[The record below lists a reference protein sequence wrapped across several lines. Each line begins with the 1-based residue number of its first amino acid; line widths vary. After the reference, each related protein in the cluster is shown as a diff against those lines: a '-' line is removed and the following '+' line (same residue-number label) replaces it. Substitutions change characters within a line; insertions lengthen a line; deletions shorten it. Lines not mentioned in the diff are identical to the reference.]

1 MKLFD
6 RQKKWEINLYAYYDH
21 AGIVRHL
28 EDMARQGWQLEKA
41 GSVFWTYRRCKPAEL
56 RYAVVYF
63 SKASQFDPEPPA
75 EQREFWELCKATG
88 WELVTNRY
96 QMQIFRNPAPD
107 AIPIETDP
115 VVQVENVRAAM
126 KKGAVRGN
134 WVLLICSCLQI
145 WLQFRT
151 YSIRDFLTQGFALS
165 AVLIWLLLGIN
176 AIVELIGYYRWYRKA
191 RTAAEEE
198 GVLLSPRTRKWWQ
211 ILQILGLLV
220 IFTVDLPLLLLSPS
234 LSPSTRM
241 VILVSFFCY
250 AVLLL
255 IIYGSRQLMKKKG
268 FSAEANMG
276 LNILIAIVGT
286 FVLMGGLIWMSFRV
300 ADDPG
305 LRGHVNAETRT
316 SPAYPAGDTEHTYTV
331 YHDPLPLTVEDLVG
345 ETVYKDYSCYRE
357 IQGSPLLTEYTYKQE
372 VPFVFSISE
381 QDGPELLYEIYE
393 VKLNCLYEPVKQS
406 FFTDTVYNIPG
417 RFKFAVSQSW
427 TPVPRALWTL
437 TGSSGRTTRPSGIS
451 CSATPTASWRSALT
465 PGMTEARPLK
475 SKWRWWERYWAA
487 GRCPDENLIYKTN
500 TRSDLLRVLVF
511 VTLIDRPA
519 FPGRIWRPS
528 APIPSCCGR
537 CPRRWRCR

>member
-6 RQKKWEINLYAYYDH
+6 RQKKQEINLYAYYDH

-126 KKGAVRGN
+126 KKGSVRGN

-234 LSPSTRM
+234 HNPSTL
-241 VILVSFFCY
+241 ITLAAGLAY
-250 AVLLL
+250 ALLLTL

-276 LNILIAIVGT
+276 FNILIAVIGSL
-286 FVLMGGLIWMSFRV
+286 VLMGGLVWTGLRV

-305 LRGHVNAETRT
+305 LLGHVNAETRT

-345 ETVYKDYSCYRE
+345 ETAYTDYSCCRAVEGTPLMTAYKYR
-357 IQGSPLLTEYTYKQE
+357 QE
-372 VPFVFSISE
+372 VPYVFDIVSE
-381 QDGPELLYEIYE
+381 EDGPELLYEIYE
-393 VKLNCLYEPVKQS
+393 VKLDCLYEPVKQS
-406 FFTDTVYNIPG
+406 FFKDKTFSIPG
-417 RFKFAVSQSW
+417 KFKFAVSQNW
-427 TPVPRALWTL
+427 TPVDAAPWGALDAYRFIREDNTPIGNFLLCYADRFVEIRFDPWYDGAAPTEKQMAL
-437 TGSSGRTTRPSGIS
+437 VGTVLGSG
-451 CSATPTASWRSALT
+451 
-465 PGMTEARPLK
+465 PL
-475 SKWRWWERYWAA
+475 S
-487 GRCPDENLIYKTN
+487 
-500 TRSDLLRVLVF
+500 
-511 VTLIDRPA
+511 
-519 FPGRIWRPS
+519 
-528 APIPSCCGR
+528 
-537 CPRRWRCR
+537 

>member
-1 MKLFD
+1 MK
-6 RQKKWEINLYAYYDH
+6 RKKYRELNLYSYYDH
-21 AGIVRHL
+21 MGIARHL

-41 GSVFWTYRRCKPAEL
+41 GSTFFTYHRCDPAEL
-56 RYAVVYF
+56 HYAVVYF
-63 SKASQFDPEPPA
+63 PKASQFDPEPPA

-88 WELVTNRY
+88 WELVTSRY
-96 QMQIFRNPAPD
+96 QMQIFCNPAKDPT
-107 AIPIETDP
+107 PIETDP

-165 AVLIWLLLGIN
+165 AILIWLMLGIN
-176 AIVELIGYYRWYRKA
+176 AIVELTAYYRWYRKA
-191 RTAAEEE
+191 KAAAREE
-198 GVLLSPRTRKWWQ
+198 GVLLSPHSRRWWQ
-211 ILQILGLLV
+211 ILRIFFVVIITINLLILYL
-220 IFTVDLPLLLLSPS
+220 DPS
-234 LSPSTRM
+234 HSPSTRM
-241 VILVSFFCY
+241 ITLVSLISY
-250 AVLLL
+250 TALIL

-305 LRGHVNAETRT
+305 LLGHVNAETRT

-372 VPFVFSISE
+372 VPFVFSIPE
-381 QDGPELLYEIYE
+381 QDGPELFYDVYQVGLDSLYNS
-393 VKLNCLYEPVKQS
+393 VKRS
-406 FFTDTVYNIPG
+406 FFKDTVYTFHGQIDFVIPHG
-417 RFKFAVSQSW
+417 WVAADAAPWGALDAYQYHDEDGQPYGSYLLCYDSRFVE
-427 TPVPRALWTL
+427 
-437 TGSSGRTTRPSGIS
+437 IS
-451 CSATPTASWRSALT
+451 FDAWNAAPPTAEQ
-465 PGMTEARPLK
+465 MTLVGKVLGSGPL
-475 SKWRWWERYWAA
+475 S
-487 GRCPDENLIYKTN
+487 
-500 TRSDLLRVLVF
+500 
-511 VTLIDRPA
+511 
-519 FPGRIWRPS
+519 
-528 APIPSCCGR
+528 
-537 CPRRWRCR
+537 

>member
-6 RQKKWEINLYAYYDH
+6 RQKKQEINLYAYYDH

-28 EDMARQGWQLEKA
+28 EDMAHQGWQLEKA
-41 GSVFWTYRRCKPAEL
+41 GSVFWTYRRCKPTEAH
-56 RYAVVYF
+56 YAVVYF
-63 SKASQFDPEPPA
+63 PKASQFDPEPPA

-126 KKGAVRGN
+126 KKGSVRGD
-134 WVLLICSCLQI
+134 WWLLAGSLLQL
-145 WLQFRT
+145 WLQFRSAYT
-151 YSIRDFLTQGFALS
+151 IRDLLLSTFTLS
-165 AVLIWLLLGIN
+165 AILIWLMLGIK
-176 AIVELIGYYRWYRKA
+176 AVVELIGYYRWCRKA

-372 VPFVFSISE
+372 VPFVFSISD
-381 QDGPELLYEIYE
+381 QDGPELFYSVYQVHLG
-393 VKLNCLYEPVKQS
+393 CLYKPVKDS
-406 FFTDTVYNIPG
+406 FFREVQRRNRNSYLISSCDWKAVDAAPWGAQEAYQYVCDGELWGTYLLCYQDRMVKISFAPWYDT
-417 RFKFAVSQSW
+417 
-427 TPVPRALWTL
+427 L
-437 TGSSGRTTRPSGIS
+437 
-451 CSATPTASWRSALT
+451 PTAEQ
-465 PGMTEARPLK
+465 MTLVEAIL
-475 SKWRWWERYWAA
+475 
-487 GRCPDENLIYKTN
+487 GND
-500 TRSDLLRVLVF
+500 
-511 VTLIDRPA
+511 
-519 FPGRIWRPS
+519 
-528 APIPSCCGR
+528 
-537 CPRRWRCR
+537 

>member
-6 RQKKWEINLYAYYDH
+6 RQKKWEINLYSYYDH

-126 KKGAVRGN
+126 KKGSVRGD
-134 WVLLICSCLQI
+134 WWLLAGSLLQL
-145 WLQFRT
+145 WLQFRSAYT
-151 YSIRDFLTQGFALS
+151 IRDLLLSTFTLS
-165 AVLIWLLLGIN
+165 AILIWLMLGIN
-176 AIVELIGYYRWYRKA
+176 AIVELTAYYRWYRKA
-191 RTAAEEE
+191 KAAAREE
-198 GVLLSPRTRKWWQ
+198 GILLSPRSRKWLQ
-211 ILQILGLLV
+211 ILQIMFLV
-220 IFTVDLPLLLLSPS
+220 VIVTIDLPILFLDPS
-234 LSPSTRM
+234 RSPSTRM
-241 VILVSFFCY
+241 VILVSLFCY

-427 TPVPRALWTL
+427 TPVDAAPWGALDAYRFIREDNTPIGNFLLCYADRFVEIRFDPWYDGAEPTEKQMAL
-437 TGSSGRTTRPSGIS
+437 VGTVLGSG
-451 CSATPTASWRSALT
+451 
-465 PGMTEARPLK
+465 PL
-475 SKWRWWERYWAA
+475 S
-487 GRCPDENLIYKTN
+487 
-500 TRSDLLRVLVF
+500 
-511 VTLIDRPA
+511 
-519 FPGRIWRPS
+519 
-528 APIPSCCGR
+528 
-537 CPRRWRCR
+537 

>member
-6 RQKKWEINLYAYYDH
+6 RQKKWEINLYSYYDH

-41 GSVFWTYRRCKPAEL
+41 GSVFWTYRRCKPTEAH
-56 RYAVVYF
+56 YAVVYF

-126 KKGAVRGN
+126 KKGSVRGD
-134 WVLLICSCLQI
+134 WWLLAGSLLQL
-145 WLQFRT
+145 WLQFRSAYT
-151 YSIRDFLTQGFALS
+151 IRDLLLSTFTLS
-165 AVLIWLLLGIN
+165 AILIWLMLGIK
-176 AIVELIGYYRWYRKA
+176 AVVELIGYYRWCRKA

-198 GVLLSPRTRKWWQ
+198 GVLLSPRTHKWWQ

-220 IFTVDLPLLLLSPS
+220 IFTVDLPLLLLGPS
-234 LSPSTRM
+234 LSPSIRM

-276 LNILIAIVGT
+276 FNILIAVIGSL
-286 FVLMGGLIWMSFRV
+286 VLMGGLVWTGFRI
-300 ADDPG
+300 AKAPT
-305 LRGHVNAETRT
+305 LQGHINAETRT
-316 SPAYPAGDTEHTYTV
+316 SPASPAGDTEHTYTV

-372 VPFVFSISE
+372 VPFVFSISD
-381 QDGPELLYEIYE
+381 QDGPELFYSVYQVHLG
-393 VKLNCLYEPVKQS
+393 CLYKPVKDS
-406 FFTDTVYNIPG
+406 FFREVQRRNRNSYLISSCD
-417 RFKFAVSQSW
+417 W
-427 TPVPRALWTL
+427 TPVDAAPWGAQEAYQYVCDGELWGTYLLCYQDRMVKISFAPWYDTL
-437 TGSSGRTTRPSGIS
+437 
-451 CSATPTASWRSALT
+451 PTAEQ
-465 PGMTEARPLK
+465 MTLVEAIL
-475 SKWRWWERYWAA
+475 
-487 GRCPDENLIYKTN
+487 GND
-500 TRSDLLRVLVF
+500 
-511 VTLIDRPA
+511 
-519 FPGRIWRPS
+519 
-528 APIPSCCGR
+528 
-537 CPRRWRCR
+537 

>member
-6 RQKKWEINLYAYYDH
+6 RQKKQEINLYAYYDH

-41 GSVFWTYRRCKPAEL
+41 GSVFWTYRRCKPTEL

-126 KKGAVRGN
+126 KKGSARAN
-134 WVLLICSCLQI
+134 WCLLICSLLQL
-145 WLQFRT
+145 WLQFRSAYT
-151 YSIRDFLTQGFALS
+151 IRDFLTQGFALS
-165 AVLIWLLLGIN
+165 AVLIWLMLGIK
-176 AIVELIGYYRWYRKA
+176 AVVELIGYYHWCRKA

-211 ILQILGLLV
+211 ILQILGFLV
-220 IFTVDLPLLLLSPS
+220 TVTLALSLPLLNSSP
-234 LSPSTRM
+234 SPSTLI
-241 VILVSFFCY
+241 ILAASLAY
-250 AVLLL
+250 ALLL
-255 IIYGSRQLMKKKG
+255 ALIVNGSRQLMKKKG

-276 LNILIAIVGT
+276 FNILIAVIGSL
-286 FVLMGGLIWMSFRV
+286 VLMGGLVWTGFRI
-300 ADDPG
+300 AKAPS
-305 LRGHVNAETRT
+305 LQGHINAETRT

-381 QDGPELLYEIYE
+381 QDGPELFYDVYQVGLDSLYDS
-393 VKLNCLYEPVKQS
+393 VKRS
-406 FFTDTVYNIPG
+406 FFKDTVYTFHGQIDFVIPHG
-417 RFKFAVSQSW
+417 WVAADAAPWGALDAYQYHDEDGQPYGSYLLCYDSRFVE
-427 TPVPRALWTL
+427 
-437 TGSSGRTTRPSGIS
+437 IS
-451 CSATPTASWRSALT
+451 FDAWNAAPPTAEQ
-465 PGMTEARPLK
+465 MTLVGKVLGSGPL
-475 SKWRWWERYWAA
+475 S
-487 GRCPDENLIYKTN
+487 
-500 TRSDLLRVLVF
+500 
-511 VTLIDRPA
+511 
-519 FPGRIWRPS
+519 
-528 APIPSCCGR
+528 
-537 CPRRWRCR
+537 

>member
-6 RQKKWEINLYAYYDH
+6 RQKKWEINLYSYYDH

-56 RYAVVYF
+56 HYAVVYF

-126 KKGAVRGN
+126 KKGSVRGG
-134 WVLLICSCLQI
+134 WWLLAGSLLQL
-145 WLQFRT
+145 WLQFRSAYT
-151 YSIRDFLTQGFALS
+151 IRDLLLSTFTLS
-165 AVLIWLLLGIN
+165 AILIWLMLGIK
-176 AIVELIGYYRWYRKA
+176 AVVELIGYYRWCRKA

-211 ILQILGLLV
+211 ILQILGFLV
-220 IFTVDLPLLLLSPS
+220 TVALALSLPLLSPSHNPAILITLAAGLAYALLLLGPS

-305 LRGHVNAETRT
+305 LQGHINAETRT

-345 ETVYKDYSCYRE
+345 ETAYTDYSCYRAVE
-357 IQGSPLLTEYTYKQE
+357 GTPLMTAYNFRQE
-372 VPFVFSISE
+372 VPYVFDIVSE
-381 QDGPELLYEIYE
+381 EDGPELLYEIYE

-427 TPVPRALWTL
+427 TPVDAAPWGALDAYRFIREDNTPIGNFLLCYADRFVEIRFDPWYDGAEPTEKQMAL
-437 TGSSGRTTRPSGIS
+437 VGTVLGSG
-451 CSATPTASWRSALT
+451 
-465 PGMTEARPLK
+465 PL
-475 SKWRWWERYWAA
+475 S
-487 GRCPDENLIYKTN
+487 
-500 TRSDLLRVLVF
+500 
-511 VTLIDRPA
+511 
-519 FPGRIWRPS
+519 
-528 APIPSCCGR
+528 
-537 CPRRWRCR
+537 